1 LKIEREK
8 KMNKLLIDTMYIEE
22 IFSSEDTPYTDF
34 AQAID
39 DGKIKG
45 ISSVISLVEL
55 IKNLGMKDIDR
66 MQTTIRE
73 LKSSAIILVDADQRI
88 SEIAGELRLRYEIPT
103 VDSIIAAT
111 GIVEGVKHVLTRDI
125 RHFESIKNKI
135 KIIDIKTALKLSR

>member
-1 LKIEREK
+1 
-8 KMNKLLIDTMYIEE
+8 MNKILIDTMYIEE

-103 VDSIIAAT
+103 VIQS
-111 GIVEGVKHVLTRDI
+111 
-125 RHFESIKNKI
+125 
-135 KIIDIKTALKLSR
+135 

>member
-1 LKIEREK
+1 
-8 KMNKLLIDTMYIEE
+8 
-22 IFSSEDTPYTDF
+22 
-34 AQAID
+34 
-39 DGKIKG
+39 
-45 ISSVISLVEL
+45 VEL

>member
-1 LKIEREK
+1 
-8 KMNKLLIDTMYIEE
+8 MYIEE

-66 MQTTIRE
+66 MQTFQVR
-73 LKSSAIILVDADQRI
+73 K
-88 SEIAGELRLRYEIPT
+88 
-103 VDSIIAAT
+103 
-111 GIVEGVKHVLTRDI
+111 
-125 RHFESIKNKI
+125 
-135 KIIDIKTALKLSR
+135 